1 MVFVSVATEGKR
13 IVHSDECKG
22 RSKFLQSFSA
32 GRWLGGYLF
41 LAIEFFAPRGMGTR
55 VVELIL
61 PWRRCCS

>member
-13 IVHSDECKG
+13 IAHSDECKG

-41 LAIEFFAPRGMGTR
+41 LAIEFFAPRGVGTR
-55 VVELIL
+55 G
-61 PWRRCCS
+61 C